1 MMKKRFVSKKSLSE
15 PLVTE
20 KKVQLL
26 KAYFGEMLMKRLNL
40 HSVSSPL
47 AVFSGKG
54 INDDLTGMEKPVHF
68 FPKAYPN
75 QRLEIVQSLAKWKR
89 LKLDEYDVPVH
100 QGIVTNMSAIRPDE
114 MVSPIHSIFVDQWDW
129 EMRIVEKDRSLD
141 FLQSVVQQIYLT
153 IKETEAFVAD
163 KFLSIRPFLPGKIT
177 FIHAE
182 ELQYRYP
189 KLTPKERERIVAK
202 DYGAVFIIGI
212 GHPLA
217 DGVPHDLRAPDYDDW
232 FTQTKNGYRGLNGD
246 IIVWNPV
253 LNNAFELSSMGI
265 RVNRET
271 MLRQL
276 KMTNTEMRKGLFFH
290 AKVIDETLPYSLG
303 GGIGQSRLAMLLL
316 KKKNICEVQAGI

>member
-1 MMKKRFVSKKSLSE
+1 MMKKQFMSKKSLSE
-15 PLVTE
+15 PLVNE

-26 KAYFGEMLMKRLNL
+26 KAYFGETLMKRLNL
-40 HSVSSPL
+40 QAVSSPL

-54 INDDLTGMEKPVHF
+54 INDDLTGMEKPVYF
-68 FPKAYPN
+68 FPQAYPN

-100 QGIVTNMSAIRPDE
+100 QGIITNMNAIRPDE

-129 EMRIVEKDRSLD
+129 EMRIAGKDRHLD
-141 FLQSVVQQIYLT
+141 FLQSVVDQIYAS
-153 IKETEAFVAD
+153 IKETEAFVVNQ
-163 KFLSIRPFLPGKIT
+163 FNSIRPFLPDKIT

-182 ELQYRYP
+182 DLQYRYP
-189 KLTPKERERIVAK
+189 QLTPKERERIAAK

-232 FTQTKNGYRGLNGD
+232 STQTKNGYTGLNGD

-276 KMTNTEMRKGLFFH
+276 KMTKTEMRKSLFFH
-290 AKVIDETLPYSLG
+290 AKVIDETLPHSIG

-316 KKKNICEVQAGI
+316 RKNTISEVQAGI